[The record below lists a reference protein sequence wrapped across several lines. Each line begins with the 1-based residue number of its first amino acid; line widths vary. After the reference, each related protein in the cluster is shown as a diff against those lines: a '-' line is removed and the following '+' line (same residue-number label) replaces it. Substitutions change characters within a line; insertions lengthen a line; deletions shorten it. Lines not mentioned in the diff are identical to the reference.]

1 MLKRK
6 FTKLLSPFHTFSIH
20 HRDVNFF
27 ICKNMSF
34 QWVWVW
40 GKTMKKRKKWEGD
53 KGREQGKRERK
64 IGIGKGN
71 RARGGR

>member
-1 MLKRK
+1 
-6 FTKLLSPFHTFSIH
+6 
-20 HRDVNFF
+20 
-27 ICKNMSF
+27 
-34 QWVWVW
+34 
-40 GKTMKKRKKWEGD
+40 MKKRKKWEGD